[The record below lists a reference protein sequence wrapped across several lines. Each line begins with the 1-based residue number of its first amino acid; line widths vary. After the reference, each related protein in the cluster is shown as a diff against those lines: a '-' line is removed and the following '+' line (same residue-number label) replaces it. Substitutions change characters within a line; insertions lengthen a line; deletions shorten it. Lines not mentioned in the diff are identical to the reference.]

1 MKRFERFQ
9 KRSAAKPSAEVKLPS
24 SSFSCVATIKG
35 NISRSLEQVISSSA
49 ERSTAQEPTLG
60 VTGDASAG
68 AETVMDTIG
77 SDESTSAVS
86 GSVLL
91 MAATPASDGT
101 ESASTSTDE
110 TDGMPSS
117 IALPL
122 SSSSS
127 QFSVSHIEND
137 DKAVRFYT
145 GLPSWAVFVYLY
157 NFLSPYLVHTT
168 GPRLFQ
174 NKQNELLIV
183 LMKLRLNLMLEDLSR
198 RFEIGT
204 GSVSRVMQRWLNV
217 MYVRLKFLIVWP
229 TRDIIRK
236 SVPNSIKQ
244 HYPACVC
251 TIDCSEIFIDTP
263 TNFKARAQTYSNYKR
278 HNTIKFLIGIT
289 PNGSISFLSRC
300 WGGRVSDKNLISNT
314 TFYKLLLPGDVV
326 LANRGFTIEEDMM
339 IYGAKLEIPS
349 FTKGKKQLSQREVEQ
364 SAQLSRVRVHVERV
378 IGALKNKYTILKGP
392 IPTPMVKHADDT
404 EVANIDKILTVCAAL
419 TNLCPSVVS

>member
-9 KRSAAKPSAEVKLPS
+9 KRSAAKPMAEVKLPS
-24 SSFSCVATIKG
+24 SSFSCVATIKS

-49 ERSTAQEPTLG
+49 EQSTAVDVQEPTLG

-77 SDESTSAVS
+77 SDESTSAVP
-86 GSVLL
+86 GSVPL

-101 ESASTSTDE
+101 ESASTTDE

-127 QFSVSHIEND
+127 QFSVSHIESD
-137 DKAVRFYT
+137 DKAIRFYT
-145 GLPSWAVFVYLY
+145 GLPSWTVFVYLY
-157 NFLSPYLVHTT
+157 NFLLPYLVHTT

-229 TRDIIRK
+229 TREIIRK
-236 SVPNSIKQ
+236 NVPSSIKQ

-251 TIDCSEIFIDTP
+251 TIDCSETFIDTP

-300 WGGRVSDKNLISNT
+300 WGGRVSDKNLHDIQYPLLQATLTWRCCISRSWV
-314 TFYKLLLPGDVV
+314 Y
-326 LANRGFTIEEDMM
+326 
-339 IYGAKLEIPS
+339 
-349 FTKGKKQLSQREVEQ
+349 
-364 SAQLSRVRVHVERV
+364 H
-378 IGALKNKYTILKGP
+378 
-392 IPTPMVKHADDT
+392 
-404 EVANIDKILTVCAAL
+404 
-419 TNLCPSVVS
+419 

>member
-1 MKRFERFQ
+1 MKRFEWFQ
-9 KRSAAKPSAEVKLPS
+9 KRSAAKPTAEVKLPS
-24 SSFSCVATIKG
+24 SSFSCVATIKS
-35 NISRSLEQVISSSA
+35 NISRSLEQAISSSA
-49 ERSTAQEPTLG
+49 ERLTAVDVQEPTLG

-86 GSVLL
+86 GSVPL

-101 ESASTSTDE
+101 ESASTTDE

-127 QFSVSHIEND
+127 QFSVSHIESD

-145 GLPSWAVFVYLY
+145 GLPSWTVFVYICITFFCHIWY
-157 NFLSPYLVHTT
+157 TPLVLDFSRT
-168 GPRLFQ
+168 R
-174 NKQNELLIV
+174 LIV

-204 GSVSRVMQRWLNV
+204 GSVFRVMQRWLNV

-229 TRDIIRK
+229 TREIIRK
-236 SVPNSIKQ
+236 NVPSSIKQ

-314 TFYKLLLPGDVV
+314 PFYKLLLPGDVV
-326 LANRGFTIEEDMM
+326 LADRGFTIEEDMM